1 MKGTYLEHGDVFF
14 CVMPL
19 KQGPV
24 LGPDNRDL
32 LQRDNTIIIS
42 VH

>member
-1 MKGTYLEHGDVFF
+1 
-14 CVMPL
+14 MPL

-32 LQRDNTIIIS
+32 LQRDNTGIIS
-42 VH
+42 VY

>member
-1 MKGTYLEHGDVFF
+1 
-14 CVMPL
+14 MPL

-32 LQRDNTIIIS
+32 LQLDNISIIS
-42 VH
+42 AYQIPIIRATPVHL